1 MSKTC
6 ASSSY
11 VDQGIPSASH
21 GSLEADLDH
30 VKVLKT
36 LITSVYTKV
45 AKGIS
50 RASSDRPK
58 FSLPPADRV
67 QLNIRKRT
75 AAAASAASTA
85 FVSA

>member
-6 ASSSY
+6 ASFSY
-11 VDQGIPSASH
+11 VDNGIPSPSH

-50 RASSDRPK
+50 RASSDRPR
-58 FSLPPADRV
+58 FPLP
-67 QLNIRKRT
+67 QLNIWKRNV
-75 AAAASAASTA
+75 AAASAASTA